1 MRCAQGSEFA
11 GSRVSRSAEKQCG
24 RRWARERRERVY
36 TCCAFDPQR
45 SRFCRGESPRNTF
58 CQNRFSFG
66 KVSGMPSYL
75 VQVSYSSEALAAL
88 IANPQDRTEVVKKV
102 AKKLGGKIH
111 GAWLSFGEYD
121 LVMVMEM
128 PDNVS
133 AAAIALA
140 SAAGGSYKTVK

>member
-1 MRCAQGSEFA
+1 
-11 GSRVSRSAEKQCG
+11 
-24 RRWARERRERVY
+24 
-36 TCCAFDPQR
+36 
-45 SRFCRGESPRNTF
+45 
-58 CQNRFSFG
+58 
-66 KVSGMPSYL
+66 MPSYL

-111 GAWLSFGEYD
+111 GAWLSFGDYD

-140 SAAGGSYKTVK
+140 SAAGGSCKTVKTTPLLTIKEGLEALEKAATSGYKPITPAQ